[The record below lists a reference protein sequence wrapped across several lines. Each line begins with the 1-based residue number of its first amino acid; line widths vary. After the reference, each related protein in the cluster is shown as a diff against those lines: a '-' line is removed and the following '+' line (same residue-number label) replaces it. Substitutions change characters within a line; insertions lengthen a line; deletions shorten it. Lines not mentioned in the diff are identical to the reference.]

1 MKSQLDREY
10 EEKHE
15 TNGNIHHEHLASIS
29 QHDWYVSCYQT
40 NSAIR
45 LEDVTYCVVV
55 LEQGQTDEISFVN
68 LSNLMFW
75 AGY

>member
-1 MKSQLDREY
+1 MDTETLDI
-10 EEKHE
+10 K
-15 TNGNIHHEHLASIS
+15 HEHLAGIS

-45 LEDVTYCVVV
+45 LEDVTYRVIC
-55 LEQGQTDEISFVN
+55 LEQGQTDEISFTCLMQ
-68 LSNLMFW
+68 LSAW